1 MEMQF
6 LEDIILECEDC
17 HGKKIKPI
25 YANLSDGHMTLI
37 EAYNLPL
44 STVVERIKLTPKYL
58 RIWELMKQLKLDY
71 LSLDRALNTLSGGE
85 RQRVYLLSKLEKEI
99 TDSFIVFEN
108 LSFGLSKME
117 LSSISYFLNQ
127 LVSLNNTVVII
138 DQDDFFQKITTYQM
152 EFK

>member
-1 MEMQF
+1 MQF

-117 LSSISYFLNQ
+117 LRMFILMMA
-127 LVSLNNTVVII
+127 SL
-138 DQDDFFQKITTYQM
+138 DFSDIGPFNMDKIV
-152 EFK
+152 